1 MLFTVEKVKRSYGQ
15 YCALAKA
22 LDVVGQRWTLLIVRE
37 LIGGPRRFRDLM
49 DGLPGIG
56 TNLLSE
62 RLRELQE
69 AEVIQKRTL
78 PPPAGSTIYE
88 LTERGAALVPAAAEL
103 ARWGFELMEPPGADE
118 EFRVH
123 WIMTFG
129 CTAFRPERAVDTRL
143 TCEMRTGETD
153 VAHFRVEDGELRVF
167 HGPAD
172 DPDLSLSG
180 TPRALIDLLAGSVPP
195 EKAVKDGVELDGDLS
210 TLRRMLRMFGP
221 PRRSTAAR

>member
-1 MLFTVEKVKRSYGQ
+1 VKRSYGQ

-22 LDVVGQRWTLLIVRE
+22 LDVVGQRWTLLVVRE

-88 LTERGAALVPAAAEL
+88 LTDRGMALVPAASEL
-103 ARWGFELMEPPGADE
+103 ARWGFELMDLPSADE

-123 WIMTFG
+123 WIITFG
-129 CTAFRPERAVDTRL
+129 STAFRPEEAAGARL
-143 TCEMRTGETD
+143 TCELRTGEAD
-153 VAHFRVEDGELRVF
+153 VAHFRIEDGELRVF

-172 DPDLSLSG
+172 QPDLSLSG
-180 TPRALIDLLAGSVPP
+180 TPRDLIDLLAGSVPP
-195 EKAVKDGVELDGDLS
+195 DDAINDGVELDGDID
-210 TLRRMLRMFGP
+210 TLREMLAMFGR
-221 PRRSTAAR
+221 PRQRETTG